1 MCVEECLD
9 LDISKI
15 KKVSLKMD
23 KNVIFFW
30 ISFSRG
36 RSMAM
41 VVERTLNLDLNS
53 NLHFMVEAA
62 F

>member
-1 MCVEECLD
+1 MCFSV
-9 LDISKI
+9 INGI
-15 KKVSLKMD
+15 KDV
-23 KNVIFFW
+23 NFW
-30 ISFSRG
+30 ITFCRE

-53 NLHFMVEAA
+53 NVHFMVGAA

>member
-1 MCVEECLD
+1 
-9 LDISKI
+9 
-15 KKVSLKMD
+15 MD